1 VFLSPHAFRAAAEEI
16 PHLFI
21 GRLRK
26 VFVELTYPIEWFW
39 CDSADNLV
47 CFVYSFRIA
56 WERAGAARGLCLC
69 CVDREQGKPVL
80 PLEHFA
86 VSPEA
91 ASEIRGSYCADSLFL
106 A

>member
-1 VFLSPHAFRAAAEEI
+1 MFLSPHAFRAAAEEI

-47 CFVYSFRIA
+47 CFVLHFGVLAYPRGKVQFRSH
-56 WERAGAARGLCLC
+56 R
-69 CVDREQGKPVL
+69 
-80 PLEHFA
+80 F
-86 VSPEA
+86 
-91 ASEIRGSYCADSLFL
+91 
-106 A
+106 